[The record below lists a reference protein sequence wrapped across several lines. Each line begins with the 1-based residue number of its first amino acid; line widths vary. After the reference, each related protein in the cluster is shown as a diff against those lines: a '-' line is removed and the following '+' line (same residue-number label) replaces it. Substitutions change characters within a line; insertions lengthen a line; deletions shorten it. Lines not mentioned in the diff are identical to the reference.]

1 MWRICSQEWEMPLL
15 AFLYLTYFRPNS
27 TVINI
32 CESRFYNTWWH
43 SMNIMYVFFFFL
55 RTCHTTGPLRWCIC
69 FSSLDVELFFS
80 VTIMEVIEY
89 LYLVTLQ
96 LIALNVFKGEGFIQ
110 DKNLPFVNSFSV
122 DGIKNLS
129 SNLNSQ
135 S

>member
-1 MWRICSQEWEMPLL
+1 
-15 AFLYLTYFRPNS
+15 
-27 TVINI
+27 
-32 CESRFYNTWWH
+32 
-43 SMNIMYVFFFFL
+43 
-55 RTCHTTGPLRWCIC
+55 
-69 FSSLDVELFFS
+69 
-80 VTIMEVIEY
+80 MEVIEY

-110 DKNLPFVNSFSV
+110 DKNLPFVNSFSL